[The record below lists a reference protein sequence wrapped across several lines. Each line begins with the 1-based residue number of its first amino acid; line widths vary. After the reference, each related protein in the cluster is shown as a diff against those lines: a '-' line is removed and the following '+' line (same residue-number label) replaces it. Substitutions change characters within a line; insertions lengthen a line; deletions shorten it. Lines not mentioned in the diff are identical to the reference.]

1 MSLPELQEAD
11 QKADGAQNGK
21 AGPAV
26 PEEQIPFISS
36 VIKIIRR
43 IHHRSAQMIKK
54 QTHGEADHRCDD
66 QGKSCCK

>member
-54 QTHGEADHRCDD
+54 QTHGEADHRCND